1 MMLSQKLFS
10 TEHAQLLD
18 ALAAS
23 KRLLIIQDLDGVCMG
38 LVRDPLTRVID
49 RAYVEAAHALGKRFQ
64 VLTNG
69 EHIGSR
75 GVNAIVAAAFE
86 TPDHAA
92 GRYLPGLAGGGV
104 QLQDRHGAVTPPGI
118 SDQDRQRVVWGK
130 SGSVLVDLVGV

>member
-38 LVRDPLTRVID
+38 LVREPLTRVID

-75 GVNAIVAAAFE
+75 GVNAIVAAAVE
-86 TPDHAA
+86 RSEEHTSE
-92 GRYLPGLAGGGV
+92 
-104 QLQDRHGAVTPPGI
+104 LQSLMRTSYAVFCLNKQQII
-118 SDQDRQRVVWGK
+118 SP
-130 SGSVLVDLVGV
+130 

>member
-75 GVNAIVAAAFE
+75 GVKAIVAAAFE
-86 TPDHAA
+86 TPEQAA
-92 GRYLPGLAGGGV
+92 GSSLTGPARGGV
-104 QLQDRHGAVTPPGI
+104 QLPDRPGPGTDAGH
-118 SDQDRQRVVWGK
+118 SQPDPSARAPSRER
-130 SGSVLVDLVGV
+130 

>member
-1 MMLSQKLFS
+1 MQLSQKLFS

-69 EHIGSR
+69 EHIGRR
-75 GVNAIVAAAFE
+75 GVNEIVEAALE
-86 TPDHAA
+86 TPDHEA
-92 GRYLPGLAGGGV
+92 GRYLPGLAGGGGR
-104 QLQDRHGAVTPPGI
+104 LQDRPGAETPPGLH
-118 SDQDRQRVVWGK
+118 SNE
-130 SGSVLVDLVGV
+130 